1 MKETLH
7 ELHITALPDTEE
19 AFQALL
25 LEQIATP
32 WGSASM
38 FIIALNIYVQNQEL
52 GQRCLEMVR
61 LEDTLSPAEIK
72 SVFQP
77 MASRYPFVARS
88 YVAGATAQNGYTVPE
103 TGWTIYVKVTDEKS
117 LRRKSKTV
125 YVGCSGTGSYRPITL
140 ASTPPRFVRK
150 RFGVKI
156 DYEDDPWFVTD
167 YPSILL
173 PVPQAINL

>member
-1 MKETLH
+1 MKETLKEIH
-7 ELHITALPDTEE
+7 IAELPKTQEE
-19 AFQALL
+19 FQSLL

-32 WGSASM
+32 WGSAAM
-38 FIIALNIYVQNQEL
+38 FIAALNIYVQNPDL
-52 GQRCLEMVR
+52 GQACLDMVR
-61 LEDTLSPAEIK
+61 LGEPISPAELNN
-72 SVFQP
+72 VFQP
-77 MASRYPFVARS
+77 FARQSPFVARS
-88 YVAGATAQNGYTVPE
+88 YIAGATPENGYTIPE
-103 TGWTIYVKVTDEKS
+103 GDWVIYIKITDEKT

-140 ASTPPRFVRK
+140 ASKPPRFVRK

-173 PVPQAINL
+173 PVPQAASL

>member
-1 MKETLH
+1 MKETLKEIH
-7 ELHITALPDTEE
+7 IAELPKNQEE
-19 AFQALL
+19 FQTML

-32 WGSASM
+32 EGSAAM
-38 FIIALNIYVQNQEL
+38 FIVALNLYVQTQEL
-52 GQRCLEMVR
+52 GQTCLDMVR
-61 LEDTLSPAEIK
+61 LDDPMSPAEVTNI
-72 SVFQP
+72 FQP
-77 MASRYPFVARS
+77 LANQYPFVARS
-88 YVAGATAQNGYTVPE
+88 YIAGATPKNGYTVPE
-103 TGWTIYVKVTDEKS
+103 GDWVIYVKITDEKT

-140 ASTPPRFVRK
+140 ASKPPRFVKK

-173 PVPQAINL
+173 PVPQVPNL